1 MYYQSN
7 TAAAL
12 QFPYTAMSSEELTA
26 LYCRL
31 SRDDELQGDSNSIV
45 NQKKILEKYAR
56 EHGYSNFKFYV
67 DDGISGTTFNR
78 PGFQQ
83 MIADIEAGLV
93 KRVIIKDMSRF
104 GRDYLQVG
112 MYTEIMFPEHDI
124 HFIAVNDGVD
134 STQGDNEFTP
144 FRNIINEWYAK
155 DTSKKIRAVM
165 KVKGNAGEH
174 LTVLPPY
181 GYMKSSDD
189 KKQWVK
195 DEEAAQVVYEIGLYI
210 MDGLGPSQIARKL
223 TERKILTPAAYYA
236 SKGRTTNVTKKGSPY
251 AWDSSTIADIMD
263 RWREY
268 LGHTVN
274 FKTRK
279 KSYKSKKTLHNPES
293 EWKIFENTHE
303 AIWTEAIAD
312 AARLARQTR
321 RRPTKMGEMG
331 MFSGMMYCADC
342 GSIMYQC
349 RATGFRRDQEYYIC
363 SGYRK
368 GKDVCGETH
377 SIRTV
382 ILEELILDN
391 LREIVSFARQHKE
404 RFVQMVMDM
413 DLKERNK
420 GLAKKKRLLADAEKR
435 IAELDN
441 IFKRLY
447 EDNISGKLT
456 DERFR
461 KLSQDYEGEQGGLK
475 NQVLLLREEIEAVE
489 SKSANVDRFLSIVD
503 RYTEIPELTPHI
515 LHEFVEKIVIYAATD
530 PHSKVNRRQQ
540 VDIYY
545 KGIGILE
552 ISKVFDTRH
561 K

>member
-1 MYYQSN
+1 
-7 TAAAL
+7 
-12 QFPYTAMSSEELTA
+12 
-26 LYCRL
+26 
-31 SRDDELQGDSNSIV
+31 
-45 NQKKILEKYAR
+45 
-56 EHGYSNFKFYV
+56 
-67 DDGISGTTFNR
+67 
-78 PGFQQ
+78 
-83 MIADIEAGLV
+83 
-93 KRVIIKDMSRF
+93 MSRF

-181 GYMKSSDD
+181 GYIKSSDD

-279 KSYKSKKTLHNPES
+279 KSYKSKKKLWNDPS
-293 EWKIFENTHE
+293 EWVIFENTQPPIVE
-303 AIWTEAIAD
+303 ESVFLIVQNI
-312 AARLARQTR
+312 RRSR
-321 RRPTKMGEMG
+321 RRPTKMGDMG
-331 MFSGMMYCADC
+331 IFSGLLYCAEC
-342 GSIMYQC
+342 GGKMYQC
-349 RATGFRRDQEYYIC
+349 RATNFTEEQKYFIC
-363 SGYRK
+363 STYRK
-368 GKDVCGETH
+368 GKDLCTTH
-377 SIRTV
+377 SIKNVVLHEIVLR
-382 ILEELILDN
+382 N
-391 LREIVSFARQHKE
+391 LREAIEYVTQYEAEFIQEAADSRLRE
-404 RFVQMVMDM
+404 R
-413 DLKERNK
+413 
-420 GLAKKKRLLADAEKR
+420 DAEFSRKRETLSRAESR

-441 IFKRLY
+441 LFKHLY
-447 EDNISGKLT
+447 EDNVTGKLS
-456 DERFR
+456 DERFIKMSR
-461 KLSQDYEGEQGGLK
+461 DYELEQENLK
-475 NQVLLLREEIEAVE
+475 SMAEVLREEIKQQEKQKTNVKAFISVVKKYTDMQE
-489 SKSANVDRFLSIVD
+489 LDASILREFIDRIEVSHTDKKSKTREITIVYNFIGAFD
-503 RYTEIPELTPHI
+503 FERAK
-515 LHEFVEKIVIYAATD
+515 EKAQNTTQ
-530 PHSKVNRRQQ
+530 KQQ
-540 VDIYY
+540 R
-545 KGIGILE
+545 
-552 ISKVFDTRH
+552 TA
-561 K
+561 

>member
-1 MYYQSN
+1 
-7 TAAAL
+7 
-12 QFPYTAMSSEELTA
+12 
-26 LYCRL
+26 
-31 SRDDELQGDSNSIV
+31 
-45 NQKKILEKYAR
+45 
-56 EHGYSNFKFYV
+56 
-67 DDGISGTTFNR
+67 
-78 PGFQQ
+78 

-174 LTVLPPY
+174 LATMPPY

-223 TERKILTPAAYYA
+223 TERKILTPAAYYE

-279 KSYKSKKTLHNPES
+279 KSYKSKKKPWNDPAD
-293 EWKIFENTHE
+293 WVIFENTQHPIIE
-303 AIWTEAIAD
+303 ESVFIIVQNI
-312 AARLARQTR
+312 RKSR
-321 RRPTKMGEMG
+321 RRPTRMGDISI
-331 MFSGMMYCADC
+331 FSGLLYCAEC
-342 GSIMYQC
+342 GGKMYQC
-349 RATGFRRDQEYYIC
+349 RATNFTEEQKYFIC
-363 SGYRK
+363 STYRK
-368 GKDVCGETH
+368 GKDLCTTH
-377 SIRTV
+377 SIRNV
-382 ILEELILDN
+382 VLHEIVLKN
-391 LREIVSFARQHKE
+391 LREAIQYVSQHEAEFMQEAADISMRDRDAEFARKRDTLLPQIAAE
-404 RFVQMVMDM
+404 RP
-413 DLKERNK
+413 K
-420 GLAKKKRLLADAEKR
+420 
-435 IAELDN
+435 
-441 IFKRLY
+441 
-447 EDNISGKLT
+447 
-456 DERFR
+456 FR
-461 KLSQDYEGEQGGLK
+461 KAMAQLSASPPK
-475 NQVLLLREEIEAVE
+475 
-489 SKSANVDRFLSIVD
+489 
-503 RYTEIPELTPHI
+503 TIPK
-515 LHEFVEKIVIYAATD
+515 FV
-530 PHSKVNRRQQ
+530 
-540 VDIYY
+540 
-545 KGIGILE
+545 
-552 ISKVFDTRH
+552 
-561 K
+561 

>member
-181 GYMKSSDD
+181 GYIKSSDD

-303 AIWTEAIAD
+303 AIFNNRDPRMAQTILKPGAKWGGYPGKTTYEQPKFSNSATSCRTTTGWYFTKFVELSAISRYNKDQNAIPLMRYAEVLLNWIEAKEMRGDAITQPDIDKSINLLRDRVGAD
-312 AARLARQTR
+312 KMVLTKLNAYGLNLRDEIRRERRVELALE
-321 RRPTKMGEMG
+321 GERYFDLLRWKQG
-331 MFSGMMYCADC
+331 DLLA
-342 GSIMYQC
+342 
-349 RATGFRRDQEYYIC
+349 
-363 SGYRK
+363 
-368 GKDVCGETH
+368 KDVTGMRK
-377 SIRTV
+377 STV
-382 ILEELILDN
+382 PPSEYVYVEDIPTDDKGNLILMTGRTFSDMKNYLWPIPFTQTQRNPN
-391 LREIVSFARQHKE
+391 LLPNNPGWE
-404 RFVQMVMDM
+404 
-413 DLKERNK
+413 
-420 GLAKKKRLLADAEKR
+420 
-435 IAELDN
+435 
-441 IFKRLY
+441 
-447 EDNISGKLT
+447 
-456 DERFR
+456 
-461 KLSQDYEGEQGGLK
+461 
-475 NQVLLLREEIEAVE
+475 
-489 SKSANVDRFLSIVD
+489 
-503 RYTEIPELTPHI
+503 
-515 LHEFVEKIVIYAATD
+515 
-530 PHSKVNRRQQ
+530 
-540 VDIYY
+540 
-545 KGIGILE
+545 
-552 ISKVFDTRH
+552 
-561 K
+561 

>member
-1 MYYQSN
+1 MFYQSN

-12 QFPYTAMSSEELTA
+12 QFPYAVMSAEEITA

-31 SRDDELQGDSNSIV
+31 SQDDKLEGDSNSII
-45 NQKKILEKYAR
+45 NQKKILQKYAL
-56 EHGYSNFKFYV
+56 EHGYTNFRFYI

-78 PGFQQ
+78 PGFQE
-83 MIADIEAGLV
+83 MIADIEAGIV

-134 STQGDNEFTP
+134 SAQGDNEFTP

-174 LTVLPPY
+174 LTSNPPY
-181 GYMKSSDD
+181 GYMKSPDD
-189 KKQWVK
+189 PKQWIK
-195 DEEAAQVVYEIGLYI
+195 EAEPAQVMYEIGLYI
-210 MDGLGPSQIARKL
+210 MDGFGPSQIARKL
-223 TERKILTPAAYYA
+223 KERKILTPAAYYE
-236 SKGRTTNVTKKGSPY
+236 SKGMKTNVKKQGDPY
-251 AWDSSTIADIMD
+251 AWDSSTIADMMD

-279 KSYKSKKTLHNPES
+279 KSYKSKKTIQNPES
-293 EWKIFENTHE
+293 DWAIFENTHE
-303 AIWTEAIAD
+303 PIWTEAIAD

-461 KLSQDYEGEQGGLK
+461 KLSQDYEGEQSGLK

-503 RYTEIPELTPHI
+503 RYTEIPELTSHI

-545 KGIGILE
+545 KGVGILE